1 MAYNPKALR
10 DKWQSKWQEDQ
21 IYKVE
26 LDSSRPK
33 YYVLDMFPYPSGSG
47 LHVGHPL
54 GYVASDIYSRYK
66 RLKGFNVLHP
76 MGFDAFGLPA
86 EQYAIETGKHPS
98 ETTAENIQTYKSQM
112 SLMGLSYDWSR
123 EVVTSDPNYYKW
135 TQWIFTKMFNYC
147 YCTADDKAQP
157 IEFLIEQFEKDGNLK
172 TAAYTDYNE
181 EFSAS
186 DWKGYSK
193 KEQAEILMHYR
204 LAYRKVSFVNWCE
217 ALGTVL
223 ANDEVINGFSE
234 RGGHPVTQKPLLQ
247 WSLRITAYAERLLT
261 SIQKLE
267 WSESLK
273 AQQENWIGKSE
284 GAKVVF
290 DVLPTKEAPIP
301 NPSPSEEGNQIGR
314 WMTANP
320 KTYKQL
326 QEFAK
331 EMRKNPTPQESRM
344 WEELKDEK
352 LGAKFRRQH
361 VIEKFIPDFVCL
373 ENKLIIE
380 IDGSVHDVP
389 ENLEYD
395 LGRTEELEDLGYTIL
410 RFTND
415 EVLNNTT
422 EVLLKI
428 GDEIQRTDN
437 SPSPEERGVG
447 GEALTIEVFTTRPDT
462 IFGVTFMVLA
472 PEHPLVDKL
481 TTAEH
486 LDKVNAYKERAKSK
500 SNVDRQ
506 ASKVVSG
513 EFTGAY
519 AIHPFTGKEIP
530 IWISEYVL
538 IDYGTGAIMAVPSD
552 DDRDHA
558 FATKFGIDIID
569 ICDKSD
575 YPDATKADKL
585 GKMINSDF
593 LNGLEVKDAI
603 QLAIQKIEEKGR
615 GKLKVNYKL
624 RDANFSRQRY
634 WGEPFP
640 IAYDEDGIAKELPKE
655 ELPLELPPMD
665 DIKPVNGK
673 APLSKVEDWKYNG
686 MPLDTDTMPG
696 NAGSSWYFLRY
707 MDPNNPDEFCSKEA
721 LDYWQDVDLYIGGTE
736 HAVGHLMYARFWHKF
751 LYDLGYVPTKEPFK
765 KLINQGMIQGESA
778 FEYKVIGEN
787 KYVSFNLKDQYNTV
801 PVHVA
806 INLVNKDGELDL
818 EAIKAWRPKHSE
830 AEFVLEDGKYI
841 VGHELEKMSKS
852 KHNVVNPD
860 DVIEEYGAD
869 CFRMFEMF
877 LGPIE
882 NHKPWQTK
890 GIDGVAKFLRKTWNL
905 FHDTEDNFMVSEE
918 EATEKEMKVLHTCIK
933 KVNEDIERFSFNT
946 CVSAFMICVN
956 ELGDLKCNKRV
967 VLTELVKLLSPFA
980 PHISEELW
988 EKLGQSGSVVKDV
1001 SYPEFEEKY
1010 LTESVINYPVSING
1024 KMRVKI
1030 DLAADISQEDA
1041 KEQVMANEVVQKW
1054 LEGKELR
1061 KFIFVP
1067 GRIVNIVV

>member
-10 DKWQSKWQEDQ
+10 TKWQSRWKEEQS
-21 IYKVE
+21 YKVE
-26 LDSSRPK
+26 LDTSKPK
-33 YYVLDMFPYPSGSG
+33 FYVLDMFPYPSGSG

-98 ETTAENIQTYKSQM
+98 QTTAENIATYKRQ
-112 SLMGLSYDWSR
+112 LNLIGLSFDWSR
-123 EVVTSDPNYYKW
+123 EVITSDPSYYKW

-147 YCTADDKAQP
+147 YCTNADKAQP
-157 IEFLIEQFEKDGNLK
+157 LSFLMEQFETNGNLK
-172 TAAYTDYNE
+172 TTAFTDYTG
-181 EFSAS
+181 EFTAKE
-186 DWKGYSK
+186 WKAFSK
-193 KEQAEILMHYR
+193 KEQEEILMHYR
-204 LAYRKVSFVNWCE
+204 LAFRKVSFVNWCE
-217 ALGTVL
+217 TLGTVL
-223 ANDEVINGFSE
+223 ANDEVVNGFSE
-234 RGGHPVTQKPLLQ
+234 RGGHPVVQKPLLQ
-247 WSLRITAYAERLLT
+247 WSLRITAYAERLLN
-261 SIQKLE
+261 SIQDLE

-290 DVLPTKEAPIP
+290 ELAPKP
-301 NPSPSEEGNQIGR
+301 NSSKADEQSQI
-314 WMTANP
+314 
-320 KTYKQL
+320 
-326 QEFAK
+326 
-331 EMRKNPTPQESRM
+331 
-344 WEELKDEK
+344 
-352 LGAKFRRQH
+352 
-361 VIEKFIPDFVCL
+361 V
-373 ENKLIIE
+373 
-380 IDGSVHDVP
+380 
-389 ENLEYD
+389 
-395 LGRTEELEDLGYTIL
+395 
-410 RFTND
+410 
-415 EVLNNTT
+415 
-422 EVLLKI
+422 
-428 GDEIQRTDN
+428 
-437 SPSPEERGVG
+437 
-447 GEALTIEVFTTRPDT
+447 EVFTTRPDT
-462 IFGVTFMVLA
+462 IFGVTFIVLA
-472 PEHPLVDKL
+472 PEHPLVNQL
-481 TTAEH
+481 TSDENVERV
-486 LDKVNAYKERAKSK
+486 KAYKARAKSK

-506 ASKVVSG
+506 ASKEVSG

-519 AIHPFTGKEIP
+519 AIHPFTGKQIP

-558 FATKFGIDIID
+558 FASKFEIEIID

-575 YPDATKADKL
+575 YPDASKADKL
-585 GKMINSDF
+585 GKIINSDF
-593 LNGLEVKDAI
+593 LNGLEVKAAI
-603 QLAIQKIEEKGR
+603 PLAIQYIEDKGR
-615 GKLKVNYKL
+615 GNLKVNYKL

-640 IAYDEDGIAKELPKE
+640 IAYNEEGIAHQLPEE
-655 ELPLELPPMD
+655 ELPLELPPME
-665 DIKPVNGK
+665 DIKPINGK
-673 APLSKVEDWKYNG
+673 APLSKVQDWQYKG
-686 MPLDTDTMPG
+686 MPIDTDTMPG

-707 MDPNNPDEFCSKEA
+707 MDPNNSNEFCSAAA
-721 LDYWQDVDLYIGGTE
+721 LAYWQDVDLYVGGTE

-751 LYDLGYVPTKEPFK
+751 LYDLAYVPTEEPFK

-778 FEYKVIGEN
+778 FEYKVLGEN
-787 KYVSFNLKDQYNTV
+787 KYVSYNLKDTYDTN
-801 PVHVA
+801 PIHVA
-806 INLVNKDGELDL
+806 IDLVNDKGELDL
-818 EAIKAWRPKHSE
+818 EGLKKWRPEHAN

-841 VGHELEKMSKS
+841 VGHEVEKMSKS
-852 KHNVVNPD
+852 KHNVVSPD
-860 DVIEEYGAD
+860 DVIEQYGAD

-905 FHDTEDNFMVSEE
+905 FHDTADNFVVSEGKVS
-918 EATEKEMKVLHTCIK
+918 EKEMKVLHTCIK
-933 KVNEDIERFSFNT
+933 KVNDDIERFSFNT

-956 ELGDLKCNKRV
+956 DLGEMKCNNRA
-967 VLTELVKLLSPFA
+967 VLTELLKLLSPFA

-988 EKLGQSGSVVKDV
+988 EQLGHESSVVKDV

-1041 KEQVMANEVVQKW
+1041 KAQVLANAVVQKW
-1054 LEGKELR
+1054 IEGKELR

>member
-1 MAYNPKALR
+1 MAYSPKEIR
-10 DKWQSKWQEDQ
+10 DKWQKKWKDERTYEVALDTSK
-21 IYKVE
+21 
-26 LDSSRPK
+26 PK
-33 YYVLDMFPYPSGSG
+33 FYVLDMFPYPSGSG

-54 GYVASDIYSRYK
+54 GYVASDIFSRYK

-86 EQYAIETGKHPS
+86 EQYAIESGKHPS
-98 ETTAENIQTYKSQM
+98 QTTAENIETYKRQ
-112 SLMGLSYDWSR
+112 LNLIGLSFDWSR
-123 EVVTSDPNYYKW
+123 EVVTSNPSYYKW
-135 TQWIFTKMFNYC
+135 TQWIFTKMFNSC

-157 IEFLIEQFEKDGNLK
+157 LSYLLKQFEADGNLK
-172 TAAYTDYNE
+172 TAAFTDYNDKFTAE
-181 EFSAS
+181 EWKAYS
-186 DWKGYSK
+186 DK
-193 KEQAEILMHYR
+193 KRAEILMHYR

-234 RGGHPVTQKPLLQ
+234 RGGHPVVQKPLLQ
-247 WSLRITAYAERLLT
+247 WSLRITAYAERLLS
-261 SIQKLE
+261 SIENLE

-273 AQQENWIGKSE
+273 AQQENWIGRSE

-290 DVLPTKEAPIP
+290 DVAGGK
-301 NPSPSEEGNQIGR
+301 
-314 WMTANP
+314 
-320 KTYKQL
+320 
-326 QEFAK
+326 
-331 EMRKNPTPQESRM
+331 
-344 WEELKDEK
+344 EK
-352 LGAKFRRQH
+352 L
-361 VIEKFIPDFVCL
+361 
-373 ENKLIIE
+373 
-380 IDGSVHDVP
+380 
-389 ENLEYD
+389 
-395 LGRTEELEDLGYTIL
+395 
-410 RFTND
+410 
-415 EVLNNTT
+415 
-422 EVLLKI
+422 
-428 GDEIQRTDN
+428 
-437 SPSPEERGVG
+437 
-447 GEALTIEVFTTRPDT
+447 EVFTTRPDT

-472 PEHPLVDKL
+472 PEHPLLAEL
-481 TTAEH
+481 TTSEKQEAV
-486 LDKVNAYKERAKSK
+486 LSYKEKAKSK

-506 ASKVVSG
+506 ASKEVSG

-558 FATKFGIDIID
+558 FATKFDIDIIE
-569 ICDKSD
+569 ICDKTD
-575 YPDATKADKL
+575 HPKATKSDKL

-593 LNGLEVKDAI
+593 LNGLEVSDAI
-603 QLAIQKIEEKGR
+603 QLAIQKIEEEGR
-615 GKLKVNYKL
+615 GNLKVNYKL

-640 IAYDEDGIAKELPKE
+640 IAYDKEGVAHELPQE
-655 ELPLELPPMD
+655 ELPLELPPME
-665 DIKPVNGK
+665 DIKPKNGK
-673 APLSKVEDWKYNG
+673 APLSKVADWNYKG
-686 MPLDTDTMPG
+686 MALDTDTMPG

-707 MDPNNPDEFCSKEA
+707 MDPNNPNEFCSKEA
-721 LDYWQDVDLYIGGTE
+721 LDYWQDVDLYVGGTE

-778 FEYKVIGEN
+778 FEYKVVDEN
-787 KYVSFNLKDQYNTV
+787 KFVSYNLKDEYNTI
-801 PVHVA
+801 PIHVA
-806 INLVNKDGELDL
+806 INLVNEKGELDL
-818 EAIKAWRPKHSE
+818 EAIKKWRPEHAE
-830 AEFVLEDGKYI
+830 AEFVLEDGKFL
-841 VGHELEKMSKS
+841 VGYEVEKMSKS

-905 FHDTEDNFMVSEE
+905 FHDADDNFKVSDDK
-918 EATEKEMKVLHTCIK
+918 ASEKELKVLHTCIK
-933 KVNEDIERFSFNT
+933 KVNEDVERFSFNT

-956 ELGDLKCNKRV
+956 DLGDLKCNKRE
-967 VLTELVKLLSPFA
+967 VLSELLKLLSPFA

-988 EKLGQSGSVVKDV
+988 ERLGHSDSVVKDV
-1001 SYPEFEEKY
+1001 SYPTFDEKY

-1030 DLAADISQEDA
+1030 DLAAGISQEDA
-1041 KEQVMANEVVQKW
+1041 KTAVMANETVQKW
-1054 LEGKELR
+1054 VEGKALR

>member
-1 MAYNPKALR
+1 MAYNPKALTK
-10 DKWQSKWQEDQ
+10 KWQGRWKEEQS
-21 IYKVE
+21 YKVE
-26 LDSSRPK
+26 LDTSKPK
-33 YYVLDMFPYPSGSG
+33 FYVLDMFPYPSGSG

-66 RLKGFNVLHP
+66 RLKGYNVLHP

-98 ETTAENIQTYKSQM
+98 ETTAVNIATYKRQ
-112 SLMGLSYDWSR
+112 LNLIGLSFDWSR
-123 EVVTSDPNYYKW
+123 EVITSDPSYYKW
-135 TQWIFTKMFNYC
+135 TQWIFAKMFNYC
-147 YCTADDKAQP
+147 YCTTADKAQP
-157 IEFLIEQFEKDGNLK
+157 ISFLMEQFETDGNLK
-172 TAAYTDYNE
+172 TSAFTDYSGEFTAE
-181 EFSAS
+181 E
-186 DWKGYSK
+186 WKAFSK
-193 KEQAEILMHYR
+193 KKQEEILMHYR
-204 LAYRKVSFVNWCE
+204 LAFRKVSFVNWCE

-234 RGGHPVTQKPLLQ
+234 RGGHPVVQKPLLQ
-247 WSLRITAYAERLLT
+247 WSLRITAYAERLLN
-261 SIQKLE
+261 SIQDLE

-290 DVLPTKEAPIP
+290 ELAPKP
-301 NPSPSEEGNQIGR
+301 NLSNAEEGNQ
-314 WMTANP
+314 T
-320 KTYKQL
+320 L
-326 QEFAK
+326 
-331 EMRKNPTPQESRM
+331 
-344 WEELKDEK
+344 
-352 LGAKFRRQH
+352 
-361 VIEKFIPDFVCL
+361 
-373 ENKLIIE
+373 
-380 IDGSVHDVP
+380 
-389 ENLEYD
+389 
-395 LGRTEELEDLGYTIL
+395 
-410 RFTND
+410 
-415 EVLNNTT
+415 
-422 EVLLKI
+422 
-428 GDEIQRTDN
+428 
-437 SPSPEERGVG
+437 
-447 GEALTIEVFTTRPDT
+447 EVFTTRPDT

-472 PEHPLVDKL
+472 PEHPLVNQL
-481 TTAEH
+481 TSAENIERV
-486 LDKVNAYKERAKSK
+486 KAYKARAKSK

-506 ASKVVSG
+506 ASKEVSG

-519 AIHPFTGKEIP
+519 AIHPFTGKQIP

-538 IDYGTGAIMAVPSD
+538 VDYGTGAIMAVPSD

-558 FATKFGIDIID
+558 FATKFEIEIID

-575 YPDATKADKL
+575 YPDATNADKL

-593 LNGLEVKDAI
+593 LNGLEVKAAI
-603 QLAIQKIEEKGR
+603 PLAIKYLEDKGR
-615 GKLKVNYKL
+615 GNLKVNYKL

-640 IAYDEDGIAKELPKE
+640 IAYDQEGIAHQLPEE
-655 ELPLELPPMD
+655 ELPLELPQME
-665 DIKPVNGK
+665 DIKPINGK
-673 APLSKVEDWKYNG
+673 APLSKVQDWKYKG
-686 MPLDTDTMPG
+686 MPIDTDTMPG

-707 MDPNNPDEFCSKEA
+707 MDPNNSNEFCSPAA
-721 LDYWQDVDLYIGGTE
+721 LAYWQDVDLYVGGTE

-751 LYDLGYVPTKEPFK
+751 LYDLAYVPTQEPFK

-778 FEYKVIGEN
+778 FEYKVLGEN
-787 KYVSFNLKDQYNTV
+787 KYVSYNLKDTYDTN
-801 PVHVA
+801 PIHVA
-806 INLVNKDGELDL
+806 IDLVNDKGELDL
-818 EAIKAWRPKHSE
+818 EGLKKWRPEHAN

-841 VGHELEKMSKS
+841 VGHEVEKMSKS
-852 KHNVVNPD
+852 KHNVVSPD
-860 DVIEEYGAD
+860 DVIERYGAD

-905 FHDTEDNFMVSEE
+905 FHDTADNFVVSDGK
-918 EATEKEMKVLHTCIK
+918 ASEKEMKVLHTCIK
-933 KVNEDIERFSFNT
+933 KVSDDVERFSFNT

-956 ELGDLKCNKRV
+956 DLGEMKCNNRA
-967 VLTELVKLLSPFA
+967 VLTELLKLLSPFA

-988 EKLGQSGSVVKDV
+988 EQLGHESSVVKDV

-1041 KEQVMANEVVQKW
+1041 RGQVLANAVVQKW
-1054 LEGKELR
+1054 VEGKELR

>member
-1 MAYNPKALR
+1 MAYNPRALR
-10 DKWQSKWQEDQ
+10 TKWQSRWKEEQS
-21 IYKVE
+21 YKVE
-26 LDSSRPK
+26 LDTSKPK
-33 YYVLDMFPYPSGSG
+33 FYVLDMFPYPSGSG

-98 ETTAENIQTYKSQM
+98 QTTAENIATYKRQ
-112 SLMGLSYDWSR
+112 LNLIGLSFDWSR
-123 EVVTSDPNYYKW
+123 EVITSDPSYYKW

-147 YCTADDKAQP
+147 YCTTADKAQP
-157 IEFLIEQFEKDGNLK
+157 ISFLMEQFETDGNLK
-172 TAAYTDYNE
+172 TSAFTDYSGEFTAE
-181 EFSAS
+181 E
-186 DWKGYSK
+186 WKAFSK
-193 KEQAEILMHYR
+193 KKQEEILMHYR
-204 LAYRKVSFVNWCE
+204 LAFRKVSFVNWCE

-234 RGGHPVTQKPLLQ
+234 RGGHPVVQKPLLQ
-247 WSLRITAYAERLLT
+247 WSLRITAYAERLLN
-261 SIQKLE
+261 SIQDLE

-290 DVLPTKEAPIP
+290 ELAPKP
-301 NPSPSEEGNQIGR
+301 NPSNAEEGNQ
-314 WMTANP
+314 T
-320 KTYKQL
+320 L
-326 QEFAK
+326 
-331 EMRKNPTPQESRM
+331 
-344 WEELKDEK
+344 
-352 LGAKFRRQH
+352 
-361 VIEKFIPDFVCL
+361 
-373 ENKLIIE
+373 
-380 IDGSVHDVP
+380 
-389 ENLEYD
+389 
-395 LGRTEELEDLGYTIL
+395 
-410 RFTND
+410 
-415 EVLNNTT
+415 
-422 EVLLKI
+422 
-428 GDEIQRTDN
+428 
-437 SPSPEERGVG
+437 
-447 GEALTIEVFTTRPDT
+447 EVFTTRPDT

-472 PEHPLVDKL
+472 PEHPLVNQL
-481 TTAEH
+481 TSAENIERV
-486 LDKVNAYKERAKSK
+486 KAYKARAKSK

-506 ASKVVSG
+506 ASKEVSG

-519 AIHPFTGKEIP
+519 AIHPFTGKQIP

-538 IDYGTGAIMAVPSD
+538 VDYGTGAIMAVPSD

-558 FATKFGIDIID
+558 FATKFEIEIID

-575 YPDATKADKL
+575 YPDATNADKL

-593 LNGLEVKDAI
+593 LNGLEVKAAI
-603 QLAIQKIEEKGR
+603 PLAIKYLEDKGR
-615 GKLKVNYKL
+615 GNLKVNYKL

-640 IAYDEDGIAKELPKE
+640 IAYDQEGIAHQLPEE
-655 ELPLELPPMD
+655 ELPLELPQME
-665 DIKPVNGK
+665 DIKPINGK
-673 APLSKVEDWKYNG
+673 APLSKVQDWKYKG
-686 MPLDTDTMPG
+686 MPIDTDTMPG

-707 MDPNNPDEFCSKEA
+707 MDPNNSNEFCSPAA
-721 LDYWQDVDLYIGGTE
+721 LAYWQDVDLYVGGTE

-751 LYDLGYVPTKEPFK
+751 LYDLAYVPTQEPFK

-778 FEYKVIGEN
+778 FEYKVLGEN
-787 KYVSFNLKDQYNTV
+787 KYVSYNLKDTYDTN
-801 PVHVA
+801 PIHVA
-806 INLVNKDGELDL
+806 IDLVNDKGELDL
-818 EAIKAWRPKHSE
+818 EGLKKWRPEHAN

-841 VGHELEKMSKS
+841 VGHEVEKMSKS
-852 KHNVVNPD
+852 KHNVVSPD
-860 DVIEEYGAD
+860 DVIEQYGAD

-905 FHDTEDNFMVSEE
+905 FHDTADNFVVSDGK
-918 EATEKEMKVLHTCIK
+918 ASEKEMKVLHTCIK
-933 KVNEDIERFSFNT
+933 KVNDDVERFSFNT

-956 ELGDLKCNKRV
+956 DLGEMKCNNRA
-967 VLTELVKLLSPFA
+967 VLTELLKLLSPFA

-988 EKLGQSGSVVKDV
+988 EQLGHESSVVKDV

-1030 DLAADISQEDA
+1030 DLAADILQEDA
-1041 KEQVMANEVVQKW
+1041 KAQVLANAVVQKW
-1054 LEGKELR
+1054 VEGKELR

>member
-10 DKWQSKWQEDQ
+10 TKWQSRWKEEQS
-21 IYKVE
+21 YKVE
-26 LDSSRPK
+26 LDTSKPK
-33 YYVLDMFPYPSGSG
+33 FYVLDMFPYPSGSG

-98 ETTAENIQTYKSQM
+98 QTTAENIATYKRQ
-112 SLMGLSYDWSR
+112 LNLIGLSFDWSR
-123 EVVTSDPNYYKW
+123 EVITSDPSYYKW

-147 YCTADDKAQP
+147 YCTNADKAQP
-157 IEFLIEQFEKDGNLK
+157 LSFLMEQFETNGNLK
-172 TAAYTDYNE
+172 TTAFTDYTG
-181 EFSAS
+181 EFTAKE
-186 DWKGYSK
+186 WKAFSK
-193 KEQAEILMHYR
+193 KEQEEILMHYR
-204 LAYRKVSFVNWCE
+204 LAFRKVSFVNWCE
-217 ALGTVL
+217 TLGTVL

-234 RGGHPVTQKPLLQ
+234 RGGHPVVQKPLLQ
-247 WSLRITAYAERLLT
+247 WSLRITAYAERLLN
-261 SIQKLE
+261 SIQDLE

-290 DVLPTKEAPIP
+290 ELAPKP
-301 NPSPSEEGNQIGR
+301 NSSKADEQSQI
-314 WMTANP
+314 
-320 KTYKQL
+320 
-326 QEFAK
+326 
-331 EMRKNPTPQESRM
+331 
-344 WEELKDEK
+344 
-352 LGAKFRRQH
+352 
-361 VIEKFIPDFVCL
+361 V
-373 ENKLIIE
+373 
-380 IDGSVHDVP
+380 
-389 ENLEYD
+389 
-395 LGRTEELEDLGYTIL
+395 
-410 RFTND
+410 
-415 EVLNNTT
+415 
-422 EVLLKI
+422 
-428 GDEIQRTDN
+428 
-437 SPSPEERGVG
+437 
-447 GEALTIEVFTTRPDT
+447 EVFTTRPDT
-462 IFGVTFMVLA
+462 IFGVTFIVLA
-472 PEHPLVDKL
+472 PEHPLVNQL
-481 TTAEH
+481 TSDENIERV
-486 LDKVNAYKERAKSK
+486 KAYKARTKSK

-506 ASKVVSG
+506 ASKEVSG

-519 AIHPFTGKEIP
+519 AIHPFTGKQIP

-538 IDYGTGAIMAVPSD
+538 VDYGTGAIMAVPSD

-558 FATKFGIDIID
+558 FATKFEIEIID

-593 LNGLEVKDAI
+593 LNGLEVKAAI
-603 QLAIQKIEEKGR
+603 PLAIQYIEDKGR
-615 GKLKVNYKL
+615 GNLKVNYKL

-640 IAYDEDGIAKELPKE
+640 IAYDQEGIAHQLPEE
-655 ELPLELPPMD
+655 ELPLELPPME
-665 DIKPVNGK
+665 DIKPINGK
-673 APLSKVEDWKYNG
+673 APLSKVQDWQYKG
-686 MPLDTDTMPG
+686 MPIDTDTMPG

-707 MDPNNPDEFCSKEA
+707 MDPNNSNEFCSAAA
-721 LDYWQDVDLYIGGTE
+721 LAYWQDVDLYVGGTE

-751 LYDLGYVPTKEPFK
+751 LYDLAYVPTEEPFK

-778 FEYKVIGEN
+778 FEYKVLGEN
-787 KYVSFNLKDQYNTV
+787 KYVSYNLKDTYDTN
-801 PVHVA
+801 PIHVA
-806 INLVNKDGELDL
+806 IDLVNDKGELDL
-818 EAIKAWRPKHSE
+818 EGLKKWRPEHAN

-841 VGHELEKMSKS
+841 VGHEVEKMSKS
-852 KHNVVNPD
+852 KHNVVSPD
-860 DVIEEYGAD
+860 DVIEQYGAD

-905 FHDTEDNFMVSEE
+905 FHDTADNFVVSEGKVS
-918 EATEKEMKVLHTCIK
+918 EKEMKVLHTCIK
-933 KVNEDIERFSFNT
+933 KVNDDVERFSFNT

-956 ELGDLKCNKRV
+956 DLGEMKCNNRA
-967 VLTELVKLLSPFA
+967 VLTELLKLLSPFA

-988 EKLGQSGSVVKDV
+988 EQLGHESSVVKDV

-1041 KEQVMANEVVQKW
+1041 KAQVLANAVVQKW
-1054 LEGKELR
+1054 VEGKELR

>member
-1 MAYNPKALR
+1 MAYNPKALTK
-10 DKWQSKWQEDQ
+10 KWQCRWKEEQS
-21 IYKVE
+21 YKVE
-26 LDSSRPK
+26 LDTSKPK
-33 YYVLDMFPYPSGSG
+33 FYVLDMFPYPSGSG

-66 RLKGFNVLHP
+66 RLKGYNVLHP

-98 ETTAENIQTYKSQM
+98 ETTAVNIATYKRQ
-112 SLMGLSYDWSR
+112 LNLIGLSFDWSR
-123 EVVTSDPNYYKW
+123 EVITSDPSYYKW

-147 YCTADDKAQP
+147 YCTTADKAQP
-157 IEFLIEQFEKDGNLK
+157 ISFLMEQFETDGNLK
-172 TAAYTDYNE
+172 TTAFTDYSGEFTAE
-181 EFSAS
+181 E
-186 DWKGYSK
+186 WKAFSK
-193 KEQAEILMHYR
+193 KEREEILMHYR
-204 LAYRKVSFVNWCE
+204 LAFRKVSFVNWCE

-234 RGGHPVTQKPLLQ
+234 RGGHPVVQKPLLQ
-247 WSLRITAYAERLLT
+247 WSLRITAYAERLLN
-261 SIQKLE
+261 SIQDLE

-290 DVLPTKEAPIP
+290 ELAPKSK
-301 NPSPSEEGNQIGR
+301 PSSTEEGDQ
-314 WMTANP
+314 T
-320 KTYKQL
+320 L
-326 QEFAK
+326 
-331 EMRKNPTPQESRM
+331 
-344 WEELKDEK
+344 
-352 LGAKFRRQH
+352 
-361 VIEKFIPDFVCL
+361 
-373 ENKLIIE
+373 
-380 IDGSVHDVP
+380 
-389 ENLEYD
+389 
-395 LGRTEELEDLGYTIL
+395 
-410 RFTND
+410 
-415 EVLNNTT
+415 
-422 EVLLKI
+422 
-428 GDEIQRTDN
+428 
-437 SPSPEERGVG
+437 
-447 GEALTIEVFTTRPDT
+447 EVFTTRPDT
-462 IFGVTFMVLA
+462 IFGVTFIVLA
-472 PEHPLVDKL
+472 PEHPLVNQL
-481 TTAEH
+481 TSAENIE
-486 LDKVNAYKERAKSK
+486 KVKAYKARAKSK

-506 ASKVVSG
+506 ASKEVSG

-519 AIHPFTGKEIP
+519 AIHPFTEKKIP

-558 FATKFGIDIID
+558 FATKFEIDIID

-575 YPDATKADKL
+575 YPDASKSDKL

-593 LNGLEVKDAI
+593 LNGLEVKAAI
-603 QLAIQKIEEKGR
+603 PLAIQYLEDKGR
-615 GKLKVNYKL
+615 GNLKVNYKL

-640 IAYDEDGIAKELPKE
+640 IAYDQEGIAHQLPEE
-655 ELPLELPPMD
+655 ELPLKLPPME
-665 DIKPVNGK
+665 DIKPINGK
-673 APLSKVEDWKYNG
+673 APLSKVQDWQYKS
-686 MPLDTDTMPG
+686 MPIDTDTMPG

-707 MDPNNPDEFCSKEA
+707 MDPNNSNEFCSAAA
-721 LDYWQDVDLYIGGTE
+721 LDYWQDVDLYVGGTE

-751 LYDLGYVPTKEPFK
+751 LYDLAYVPTEEPFK

-778 FEYKVIGEN
+778 FEYKVRGEN
-787 KYVSFNLKDQYNTV
+787 KYVSYNLKDTYDTN
-801 PVHVA
+801 PIHVA
-806 INLVNKDGELDL
+806 IDLVNDKGELDL
-818 EAIKAWRPKHSE
+818 EGLKKWRPEHVN

-841 VGHELEKMSKS
+841 VGYEVEKMSKS
-852 KHNVVNPD
+852 KHNVVSPD
-860 DVIEEYGAD
+860 DVIEQYGAD

-905 FHDTEDNFMVSEE
+905 FHDNSDNFVVSDGK
-918 EATEKEMKVLHTCIK
+918 ASEKEMKALHTCIK
-933 KVNEDIERFSFNT
+933 KVNDDVERFSFNT

-956 ELGDLKCNKRV
+956 DLGEMKCNNRA

-988 EKLGQSGSVVKDV
+988 EQLGHVSSVVKDV

-1024 KMRVKI
+1024 KMRVKME
-1030 DLAADISQEDA
+1030 LSADVSQEDA
-1041 KEQVMANEVVQKW
+1041 KAQVLANAVVQKW
-1054 LEGKELR
+1054 VEGKELR